1 MGATWSV
8 LLSTLLGWLQPFGVA
23 SQTSHATAPLASSSA
38 APGTSAVTALPG
50 RTIDFPYDGADV
62 KNPKAAYMGRA
73 FVHDRVLAR
82 GASAK
87 APLVVFL
94 HGLNK
99 ELIPHRWMGGGNE
112 GDVRRIVAELVD
124 RGTIEPPIVAGPGSI
139 VPEAVSRGASFVA
152 FDLDRFVELTRAAL
166 SGTASIDERRVIVLG
181 HSGAGCSAKGGLA
194 SVPRARSVPLAVIS
208 IDTCMPG
215 ALAEALGGAPPAT
228 HVVVTW
234 QTASWSREFAHFRR
248 VFEAAVKEHP
258 AAEGTLRE
266 LDHLPARPRAHDATV
281 AQTFDKWLPRILPPI
296 PASP

>member
-1 MGATWSV
+1 MTGASWS
-8 LLSTLLGWLQPFGVA
+8 LLLTAVLGWLEPFGVA
-23 SQTSHATAPLASSSA
+23 SPTNHAAQLSSSA
-38 APGTSAVTALPG
+38 APSAGGPTALPG
-50 RTIDFPYDGADV
+50 KTIDFAYDGADV
-62 KNPKAAYMGRA
+62 KNPKAAYVGRA

-82 GASAK
+82 GASKK

-112 GDVRRIVAELVD
+112 GDVRRIVVELVE
-124 RGTIEPPIVAGPGSI
+124 RGAIEPPILAGPGSV

-152 FDLDRFVELTRAAL
+152 FDLDRFVELTRDAL
-166 SGTASIDERRVIVLG
+166 NGTATIDEHRVVVAG

-194 SVPRARSVPLAVIS
+194 SVPRARSAPLAVLA

-215 ALAEALGGAPPAT
+215 ALAEALGAAPPQT

-234 QTASWSREFAHFRR
+234 QTASWSREFEHFRR
-248 VFEAAVKEHP
+248 VFGASAKAHP

-281 AQTFDKWLPRILPPI
+281 AQTFDKWLPRILPPP

>member
-1 MGATWSV
+1 MTAATWSA
-8 LLSTLLGWLQPFGVA
+8 LLVALVGWL
-23 SQTSHATAPLASSSA
+23 APLGVTGPAIPAGASSSSA
-38 APGTSAVTALPG
+38 APSAGAPAALPG
-50 RTIDFPYDGADV
+50 KTIDFAYDGADV
-62 KNPKAAYMGRA
+62 KNPKAAYVGRA

-82 GASAK
+82 GPAAK

-124 RGTIEPPIVAGPGSI
+124 RGAIEPPILAGPGSV

-152 FDLDRFVELTRAAL
+152 FDLDRFVELTRDAL
-166 SGTASIDERRVIVLG
+166 SGTATIDERRIVVAG

-194 SVPRARSVPLAVIS
+194 SVPHVHRTPLAVLA

-215 ALAEALGGAPPAT
+215 ALAEALGRAPPRT

-234 QTASWSREFAHFRR
+234 QTASWSREFEHFRR
-248 VFEAAVKEHP
+248 VFGASAKEHP
-258 AAEGTLRE
+258 PAEGTLRE

-281 AQTFDKWLPRILPPI
+281 AQTFDKWLPRILPPP

>member
-1 MGATWSV
+1 MTAATWSA
-8 LLSTLLGWLQPFGVA
+8 LLVALVGWLEPFG
-23 SQTSHATAPLASSSA
+23 LAGKPSPTVPTPASA
-38 APGTSAVTALPG
+38 APSAPAPATLPG
-50 RTIDFPYDGADV
+50 KTIDFAYDGADV
-62 KNPKAAYMGRA
+62 KNPKAAYVGRA

-82 GASAK
+82 GPAAK

-112 GDVRRIVAELVD
+112 GDVRRIIADLVD
-124 RGTIEPPIVAGPGSI
+124 RGAIEPPILAGPGSV

-152 FDLDRFVELTRAAL
+152 FDLDRFVELTRDAL
-166 SGTASIDERRVIVLG
+166 NGTATIDERRIVVAG

-194 SVPRARSVPLAVIS
+194 SVPHVHRTPLAVLA

-215 ALAEALGGAPPAT
+215 ALAEALGRAPPRT

-234 QTASWSREFAHFRR
+234 QTASWAREFEHFRR
-248 VFEAAVKEHP
+248 VFGASTKEHP
-258 AAEGTLRE
+258 PAEGTLRE

-281 AQTFDKWLPRILPPI
+281 AQTFDKWLPRILPP
-296 PASP
+296 PPTSP